1 MLIDQTGLLPVDYSF
16 TLIDVQ
22 LPYMNMQSIFKGF
35 FKLIIVPFFSLIFA
49 ALEKLC
55 KIF

>member
-22 LPYMNMQSIFKGF
+22 LREYAIHFQRF
-35 FKLIIVPFFSLIFA
+35 FKIIVPFFSLIFA